1 MSSTT
6 KLVCSDESSFM
17 RNFTVTDVPL
27 WASRLCENC
36 VYVALVPT
44 LVKVR
49 SVVVTPLTTTWTR
62 KVS

>member
-1 MSSTT
+1 
-6 KLVCSDESSFM
+6 M
-17 RNFTVTDVPL
+17 RNFTVTDLPL

-36 VYVALVPT
+36 VYVELVPT

-49 SVVVTPLTTTWTR
+49 SVVVAPPTTIWTR